1 MLNLYKAQLPI
12 QARRAKMKISK
23 NQFGFSAVEVVLV
36 LAIVGVLG
44 YVGYFVYSKNNET
57 KNDTATTQSTE
68 SVNTSSSATD
78 VAEAPDIK
86 STSDLDK
93 AQATLDATD
102 PSSNADST
110 QLNSQLSGL

>member
-1 MLNLYKAQLPI
+1 VLSLCKAQLPI
-12 QARRAKMKISK
+12 QARRAKMNINK

-44 YVGYFVYSKNNET
+44 YVGYFVYSKNGET
-57 KNDTATTQSTE
+57 NNDTATTQTTE
-68 SVNTSSSATD
+68 SVNTSTSATD

-86 STSDLDK
+86 NTSDLDK

-102 PSSNADST
+102 PSSSTDTT